1 MQCTSMFMCILCCTV
16 TVSAALVVPMSY
28 VAVWGII
35 EVVQDL
41 RPGLLCIH
49 LANTCQPEEGVCM
62 LTACS
67 ILMLYM
73 GGSNGSQCGTHFDCL
88 SVGMPLRLS
97 LDEPLR
103 AHTQTHT
110 LRWIMMSHRKG
121 CIVALWLTV
130 HNSRARKCCAQGTLV
145 L

>member
-1 MQCTSMFMCILCCTV
+1 MHIHVHAHIMLYSNGFSSIG
-16 TVSAALVVPMSY
+16 SPMSY

-49 LANTCQPEEGVCM
+49 LANNCQPEEGVCM

-67 ILMLYM
+67 VLMLYM

-97 LDEPLR
+97 LDMSLESPLPS
-103 AHTQTHT
+103 AYF
-110 LRWIMMSHRKG
+110 
-121 CIVALWLTV
+121 
-130 HNSRARKCCAQGTLV
+130 
-145 L
+145 

>member
-1 MQCTSMFMCILCCTV
+1 VTSWYCKLGGVHSFIPESNSHKHDNYAVHIHVHAHIMLYSNGFST
-16 TVSAALVVPMSY
+16 LVVPMSY

-62 LTACS
+62 LTTCP

-73 GGSNGSQCGTHFDCL
+73 GGSDGSQYQ
-88 SVGMPLRLS
+88 VGMPLRLS
-97 LDEPLR
+97 LDEP
-103 AHTQTHT
+103 
-110 LRWIMMSHRKG
+110 
-121 CIVALWLTV
+121 
-130 HNSRARKCCAQGTLV
+130 
-145 L
+145 